1 MEHIKTRMEKIMT
14 LLYIVIG
21 IWIGMVITYFEWYR
35 PMEKKIKDL
44 EEGMHDCIK
53 AGLVGPTTNGSQEK
67 DMD

>member
-1 MEHIKTRMEKIMT
+1 ME

-21 IWIGMVITYFEWYR
+21 MWIGMGLTFFEWYR

-44 EEGMHDCIK
+44 EEGMKDCIK
-53 AGLVGPTTNGSQEK
+53 AGLIGPTTDGSQEK

>member
-1 MEHIKTRMEKIMT
+1 ME

-21 IWIGMVITYFEWYR
+21 MWIGMVFTFFQWYR
-35 PMEKKIKDL
+35 PMAKKIEDL

-53 AGLVGPTTNGSQEK
+53 AGLTGPTTDGSQEK

>member
-1 MEHIKTRMEKIMT
+1 ME

-21 IWIGMVITYFEWYR
+21 AWIGMILTYIEWYR
-35 PMEKKIKDL
+35 PMAKRIKDL

-53 AGLVGPTTNGSQEK
+53 SGLIGPTTNGSQEK

>member
-1 MEHIKTRMEKIMT
+1 MKLSEFRQNIDVNRNYYDDSSES
-14 LLYIVIG
+14 G
-21 IWIGMVITYFEWYR
+21 
-35 PMEKKIKDL
+35 KKIKDL

>member
-1 MEHIKTRMEKIMT
+1 MT

-21 IWIGMVITYFEWYR
+21 AWIGIVLTYFEWYR

-53 AGLVGPTTNGSQEK
+53 AGLVGSQEK

>member
-1 MEHIKTRMEKIMT
+1 MT

-21 IWIGMVITYFEWYR
+21 AWIGMLLTFFEWYR

-44 EEGMHDCIK
+44 EEGMKDCIK
-53 AGLVGPTTNGSQEK
+53 SRLIGFQEK

>member
-1 MEHIKTRMEKIMT
+1 MT

-21 IWIGMVITYFEWYR
+21 MWIGMGLTFFEWYR

-44 EEGMHDCIK
+44 EEGMKDCIK
-53 AGLVGPTTNGSQEK
+53 AGLIGPSTDGSQEK

>member
-1 MEHIKTRMEKIMT
+1 MT

-21 IWIGMVITYFEWYR
+21 AWIGIVLTYFEWYR

-44 EEGMHDCIK
+44 EEGMKDCIK
-53 AGLVGPTTNGSQEK
+53 SGLIGSQEK

>member
-21 IWIGMVITYFEWYR
+21 IWIGMVITYFEWYV
-35 PMEKKIKDL
+35 PMYRKIKDL
-44 EEGMHDCIK
+44 EEGMKDCIK
-53 AGLVGPTTNGSQEK
+53 SGLIGSQEK

>member
-1 MEHIKTRMEKIMT
+1 MT

-21 IWIGMVITYFEWYR
+21 VWIGIVLTYFEWYR
-35 PMEKKIKDL
+35 PMEMKIKDL

-53 AGLVGPTTNGSQEK
+53 AELVGPTTNGSQEK